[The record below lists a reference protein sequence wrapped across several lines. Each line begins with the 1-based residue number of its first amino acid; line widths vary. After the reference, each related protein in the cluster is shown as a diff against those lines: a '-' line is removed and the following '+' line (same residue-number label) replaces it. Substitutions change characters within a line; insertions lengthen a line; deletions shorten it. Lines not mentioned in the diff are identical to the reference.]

1 METDKIIF
9 FRNFLFR
16 TFIIGVLFAIFI
28 GVVTLALWKTWV
40 WVGERFFKIEE
51 KELGE
56 LTITFFLHVRIVLLF
71 LFLAPTLA
79 LHWIVKGK
87 K

>member
-1 METDKIIF
+1 METERVIF

-16 TFIIGVLFAIFI
+16 TLILGVLFTI
-28 GVVTLALWKTWV
+28 GLAVFTFTMWDTWAPMAAS
-40 WVGERFFKIEE
+40 WFKIEE

-56 LTITFFLHVRIVLLF
+56 MMLNFFLQVRIVLVFFF
-71 LFLAPTLA
+71 LSPALA
-79 LHWIVKGK
+79 LHWMLKSK

>member
-1 METDKIIF
+1 MEIEKIIF

-16 TFIIGVLFAIFI
+16 TLIIGILFAIFI
-28 GVVTLALWKTWV
+28 AVLTFAFWDTWV
-40 WVGERFFKIEE
+40 PLTGRFFRIEE

-56 LTITFFLHVRIVLLF
+56 LTLTFFLHVRIVLVF
-71 LFLAPTLA
+71 LILAPALA
-79 LHWIVKGK
+79 LHWMVKSK

>member
-1 METDKIIF
+1 MELEKIVF

-16 TFIIGVLFAIFI
+16 TLIIAVLFAIFLA
-28 GVVTLALWKTWV
+28 VLTFALWDTWAPMTV
-40 WVGERFFKIEE
+40 RIFRVEE

-56 LTITFFLHVRIVLLF
+56 LILTFFLNVRLVLVF
-71 LFLAPTLA
+71 LILAPALA
-79 LHWIVKGK
+79 LHWMAKSK